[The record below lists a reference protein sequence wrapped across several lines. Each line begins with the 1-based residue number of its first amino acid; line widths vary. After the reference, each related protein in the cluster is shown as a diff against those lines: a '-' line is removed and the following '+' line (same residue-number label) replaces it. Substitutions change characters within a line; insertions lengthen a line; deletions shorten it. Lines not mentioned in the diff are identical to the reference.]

1 MKIRFIFAVLA
12 AGLLSLSAS
21 AAPVAKWGET
31 PAGMPYVQYTGSF
44 TAGDVS
50 TDPYF
55 LLGNYRMN
63 LLTHVSGTYQLMSG
77 ERVWARF
84 NADPDRPDYGRNRA
98 VLKIDDKSYELVG
111 NNDQTSSDDY
121 AVTSGIGFT
130 RYDYVLDGGVK
141 CSRMISVMPSENV
154 NEGRPSFLLTV
165 TLRNTSNSTLKVTYE
180 EVLSPCFIPVSEQNL
195 AVSERSYRYDYTTGI
210 SFRCVTATFDPVVQK
225 YVRWTEDG
233 APTMFEN
240 APKSLFM
247 YSSDA
252 FIRVLDSGIYAVL
265 DDVKIRP
272 GQTRT
277 FEVVVGIA
285 DGDVKKNAD
294 EMLKVAEE
302 GQFGAFASLWKAKM
316 PDLKAERDNAR
327 RREMYWN
334 AHALEAS
341 AVYDSYFGETFVPS
355 GADVTYRHGRKL
367 STLDHIQAV
376 LPLCYTDPALAK
388 SALRF
393 VMKHSDQFGRIADGS
408 LGSGH
413 MLPSSSDHCELQA
426 SLFHAVSEYLRITG
440 DTAFLEDFFE
450 VRPFGKSTFT
460 SPMQVLESCF
470 FFLRDEYL
478 AEDSGLYHAM
488 LSAVLPEFISQIKA
502 SGKASSL
509 FVNALE
515 KFYISEIETPSG
527 SLESKDIHELSYL
540 IASDQLQ
547 VYDKRTCLD
556 MLNDCLGDARD
567 FTLESR
573 FLLGALSFDRI
584 EASGLA
590 RRISFARIA
599 EDYPDTWKGSWSAP
613 SVMDPQKMGVHV
625 YSSQPHAWS
634 LYCYYRMLE

>member
-1 MKIRFIFAVLA
+1 MKNRFIFAVLA

-341 AVYDSYFGETFVPS
+341 AVYDSFFGETFVPS

-413 MLPSSSDHCELQA
+413 MLPSSSEHCELQA

>member
-413 MLPSSSDHCELQA
+413 MLPSSSEHCELQA

-556 MLNDCLGDARD
+556 MLNDSLGDARD

>member
-1 MKIRFIFAVLA
+1 MKFRFIIAVLA

-21 AAPVAKWGET
+21 AAPVAKWGDT

-44 TAGDVS
+44 TAGDVA

-63 LLTHVSGTYQLMSG
+63 LLTHASGTYQLMSG

-84 NADPDRPDYGRNRA
+84 NADPERPDYGRNRA
-98 VLKIDDKSYELVG
+98 VLKIEDKSYELVG
-111 NNDQTSSDDY
+111 NNEQTSSDDY
-121 AVTSGIGFT
+121 TVTSGIGFT
-130 RYDYVLDGGVK
+130 RYDYVLDSGIK

-154 NEGRPSFLLTV
+154 NEGNPLFLLTV
-165 TLRNTSNSTLKVTYE
+165 TLRNTSNSALKVTYE
-180 EVLSPCFIPVSEQNL
+180 EVMLPCFVPVNEQNSPV
-195 AVSERSYRYDYTTGI
+195 AERSHRYKYSTDIT
-210 SFRCVTATFDPVVQK
+210 FRCVTATFEPVVQK
-225 YVRWTEDG
+225 YVRWTEAD
-233 APTMFEN
+233 APVMFEN
-240 APKSLFM
+240 APKPMFM

-252 FIRVLDSGIYAVL
+252 FLRALDSGIYAVL
-265 DDVKIRP
+265 DDVKMRP

-277 FEVVVGIA
+277 FKVVIGIA
-285 DGDVKKNAD
+285 EGDVKKTSD
-294 EMLKVAEE
+294 DVLKVAEDGE
-302 GQFGAFASLWKAKM
+302 YGAFASLWKAAM
-316 PDLKAERDNAR
+316 PDFKAERDHAK

-341 AVYDSYFGETFVPS
+341 AVYDSYFGETFVPA
-355 GADVTYRHGRKL
+355 GADVTYHHGRKL

-408 LGSGH
+408 VGSGH
-413 MLPSSSDHCELQA
+413 LLPSSSEQCELQI
-426 SLFHAVSEYLRITG
+426 SLFNAVSEYLRITG
-440 DTAFLEDFFE
+440 DTAFLEEFFE
-450 VRPFGKSTFT
+450 VRNFGKSTFT
-460 SPMQVLESCF
+460 SPLQVLESCF

-478 AEDSGLYHAM
+478 ASDSGLYHAM
-488 LSAVLPEFISQIKA
+488 LSAVLPGFISQIKD

-509 FVNALE
+509 FVNAIE
-515 KFYISEIETPSG
+515 QFYIADVESPSG

-547 VYDKRTCLD
+547 VSDKRTCLD
-556 MLNDCLGDARD
+556 LLNERLGASRS
-567 FTLESR
+567 FAVESN

-584 EASGLA
+584 EASSLS
-590 RRISFARIA
+590 RRLSFAHMA
-599 EDYPDTWKGSWSAP
+599 ADYPDTWKGSWAAP
-613 SVMDPQKMGVHV
+613 SVMDADNTGVHV
-625 YSSQPHAWS
+625 YSSQPHAWA

>member
-141 CSRMISVMPSENV
+141 CSRMISVMPSEKV

-367 STLDHIQAV
+367 STIDHIQAV

-413 MLPSSSDHCELQA
+413 MLPSSSEHCELQA

>member
-1 MKIRFIFAVLA
+1 MKIRFIIAVLA

-21 AAPVAKWGET
+21 SAPVAKWGET
-31 PAGMPYVQYTGSF
+31 PSGMPYVQYTGSF

-84 NADPDRPDYGRNRA
+84 NADPERPDYGRNRA

-225 YVRWTEDG
+225 YVRWTEEG

-355 GADVTYRHGRKL
+355 GADVTYRHGMKL

-440 DTAFLEDFFE
+440 DTAFLEEFFE
-450 VRPFGKSTFT
+450 VRTFGKSTFT
-460 SPMQVLESCF
+460 SPMHVLESCF

-515 KFYISEIETPSG
+515 KFYISEIESPSG

-625 YSSQPHAWS
+625 YGSQPHAWS

>member
-413 MLPSSSDHCELQA
+413 MLPSSSEHCELQA

-540 IASDQLQ
+540 IASDQLK